1 MNPDSQRRLHVRRA
15 LLNKKNGANTQS
27 FLCPLIQF
35 AGVAK
40 LHQRRLSD
48 LLRHVI
54 CVHGILAAPHS
65 RRDASKRQARR
76 DFYRTMIAH
85 HTKAQSLV
93 REYRL

>member
-54 CVHGILAAPHS
+54 CLFGILVAGG
-65 RRDASKRQARR
+65 R
-76 DFYRTMIAH
+76 
-85 HTKAQSLV
+85 
-93 REYRL
+93 